1 MRDSLE
7 VTGLSKRPLVLMV
20 ALALLLSACGQG
32 GSSGAASNSGSS
44 GTTTSSSNSSGS
56 GSVSAAP
63 APATASL
70 GPFSDTTGQWSSIS
84 LTTPLLSNP
93 FFSALGAN
101 TRSCS
106 SCHNPSDAWSATPAT
121 LQTLFTNT
129 NGTAAIFNSVDG
141 TNCGAAASSSLA
153 DLRSASSELLNKGL
167 IRIQLSPPANAQY
180 RVTSVN
186 NPYGCN
192 STSTISV
199 YRRILPA
206 TNLAFISTVM
216 WDGRNSVGQTSLQ
229 AALLQQ
235 ASDAIIQHE
244 QATTPPPSATLQSIY
259 AFEIAL
265 YSAQA
270 SDSSAGSLNGPS
282 VTGGATALSQQ
293 AFVANSNDPFAV
305 TTNPQGVPPDPV
317 FTVFKAW
324 EGLTTT
330 DPVSLAE
337 ASIGRGEKLFNTLPM
352 TITLVGG
359 INDTTDTRN
368 NTRTTVTGTCGTCH
382 NTTNVG
388 SSSTGSLFNTGV
400 AAPGGRNTD
409 LPVITLTNS
418 TTGAIIQTTDPGLGL
433 TTGIWTDVG
442 KFKVPTLRN
451 LAARPP
457 YFHDGSAANLDA
469 VVNFYNNRFNLN
481 LTAQQHTDLVNFLSA
496 L

>member
-1 MRDSLE
+1 
-7 VTGLSKRPLVLMV
+7 
-20 ALALLLSACGQG
+20 
-32 GSSGAASNSGSS
+32 
-44 GTTTSSSNSSGS
+44 
-56 GSVSAAP
+56 
-63 APATASL
+63 
-70 GPFSDTTGQWSSIS
+70 
-84 LTTPLLSNP
+84 
-93 FFSALGAN
+93 
-101 TRSCS
+101 
-106 SCHNPSDAWSATPAT
+106 
-121 LQTLFTNT
+121 
-129 NGTAAIFNSVDG
+129 
-141 TNCGAAASSSLA
+141 
-153 DLRSASSELLNKGL
+153 
-167 IRIQLSPPANAQY
+167 
-180 RVTSVN
+180 
-186 NPYGCN
+186 
-192 STSTISV
+192 
-199 YRRILPA
+199 
-206 TNLAFISTVM
+206 
-216 WDGRNSVGQTSLQ
+216 
-229 AALLQQ
+229 
-235 ASDAIIQHE
+235 
-244 QATTPPPSATLQSIY
+244 
-259 AFEIAL
+259 
-265 YSAQA
+265 
-270 SDSSAGSLNGPS
+270 
-282 VTGGATALSQQ
+282 
-293 AFVANSNDPFAV
+293 V